1 MTVQSKSAALAHN
14 PAAELSELYDHDYYS
29 WTAAQAQA
37 LRERRTSALD
47 WRNMAEEVEDLG
59 RAERHRLES
68 HLEALLM
75 HLLKWSYQPQRRTRS
90 WRNSI
95 EEHRFR
101 VQKVLRDNPS
111 LKSKLPDILAD
122 SYLGARFGAS
132 KETGLKLATYQEN

>member
-1 MTVQSKSAALAHN
+1 MMASQVKGTALARK
-14 PAAELSELYDHDYYS
+14 PAAERGKLYDHDYYS

-101 VQKVLRDNPS
+101 VQK
-111 LKSKLPDILAD
+111 
-122 SYLGARFGAS
+122 
-132 KETGLKLATYQEN
+132 